1 MDEREHRRDE
11 PDEPIEDYENDAD
24 EVRASLER
32 EAGLTAFGG
41 PAFGRIFDNPDDD
54 GLLAI
59 GEEFDSRHNNSRGEG
74 VASDAP
80 VSSSAAPHS

>member
-11 PDEPIEDYENDAD
+11 PDEPVEDYENDAD
-24 EVRASLER
+24 EVQASLER

-54 GLLAI
+54 G
-59 GEEFDSRHNNSRGEG
+59 GFDAQHN
-74 VASDAP
+74 P
-80 VSSSAAPHS
+80 